1 MLDNLISKETVATL
15 LQLGGQY
22 LLPTAALLR
31 ALYYGVR
38 GKLPEGLAQIVAAS
52 AFAGVTAV
60 VGDQQPDIKA
70 IILGIL
76 GNTVFTAGLLA
87 FIVTYLLRMP
97 NYGKIV
103 DGLVGG
109 FAGLIFWLVW
119 VYVLGNDW
127 QWWWIPL
134 LIIGGGLAFII
145 LRALL
150 RQIGR
155 LVKIATYFIIAAILF
170 IIAAGGVLLLTPL
183 IQTVATR

>member
-1 MLDNLISKETVATL
+1 MDTLISKETVASL

-31 ALYYGVR
+31 ALYYGMR
-38 GKLPEGLAQIVAAS
+38 GKLPEGIAQILAAS

-60 VGDQQPDIKA
+60 VGDQQPDLKA

-76 GNTVFTAGLLA
+76 GNSIFTAGLLA

-97 NYGKIV
+97 NYGKLA
-103 DGLVGG
+103 DGIVGG
-109 FAGLIFWLVW
+109 FAGLIFWLAW
-119 VYVLGNDW
+119 VYVLGNEW
-127 QWWWIPL
+127 EWWLIPL
-134 LIIGGGLAFII
+134 LIVGGGLAFIV

-155 LVKIATYFIIAAILF
+155 LVKIATYLIVAAILL
-170 IIAAGGVLLLTPL
+170 IVAAGGVFLLTPL
-183 IQTVATR
+183 IQSATTR